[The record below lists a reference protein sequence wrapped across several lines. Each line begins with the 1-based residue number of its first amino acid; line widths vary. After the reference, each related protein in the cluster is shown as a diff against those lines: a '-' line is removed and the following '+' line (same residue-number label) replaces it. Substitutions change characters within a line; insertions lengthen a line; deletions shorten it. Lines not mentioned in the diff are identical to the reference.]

1 MKLITVPVALA
12 ISTITVIAPN
22 WEQFKTTLSFSKPA
36 LAESSNLQSKNN
48 LQVALDNLNIAANP
62 DIGIGVLDLNT
73 GESWFRN
80 RQQKFPMQSV
90 YKLPI
95 AIAVLKRVDQRK
107 ISLDQSVTITRKDFS
122 AGNNPIIKDIKGDQ
136 AQFTVR
142 DLLNRMMGVSDNT
155 ASDVLVRLI
164 GGPSKVNQTLVKLG
178 VRNVRVDRL
187 ERKLQ
192 LDSVGLKT
200 FQPEWSD
207 AKLLKAAIEQ
217 VPATVQQT
225 ALQKYLT
232 DPRDTATPAGLV
244 DLLAKLQKQ
253 KLLSANS
260 TAVLLQMMTNSTS
273 GSKRLKAGLPQNWS
287 IAHKTGTGADVLGVG
302 VATND
307 VGIISSPEGK
317 RIAIAVMIPG
327 SKAPLAERERL
338 MAQVV
343 ALVVKANWRQWF

>member
-1 MKLITVPVALA
+1 MKLIAVPLALT
-12 ISTITVIAPN
+12 ISTITITVPN
-22 WEQFKTTLSFSKPA
+22 GERFSNTA
-36 LAESSNLQSKNN
+36 SASNQVLAESSNLKSQNN
-48 LQVALDNLNIAANP
+48 LQVALDNLKISANP

-73 GESWFRN
+73 GKSWFRN

-95 AIAVLKRVDQRK
+95 AIAILQRVDQRK
-107 ISLDQSVTITRKDFS
+107 ISLDQSVTITKKDFS
-122 AGNNPIIKDIKGDQ
+122 VGNNPIIKDIKGDQ

-155 ASDVLVRLI
+155 AADVLMRLV
-164 GGPSKVNQTLVKLG
+164 GGPAKVNQTLIKLG
-178 VRNVRVDRL
+178 VRNVRIDRL
-187 ERKLQ
+187 ERQLQ
-192 LDSVGLKT
+192 PDSVGLKA

-207 AKLLKAAIEQ
+207 AKVFKAAIEQ
-217 VPATVQQT
+217 APTATKQT

-244 DLLAKLQKQ
+244 DLLAKLQRQ

-260 TAVLLQMMTNSTS
+260 TAVLLQIMTNAKS
-273 GSKRLKAGLPQNWS
+273 GAKRLKAGLPQNWS
-287 IAHKTGTGADVLGVG
+287 IAHKTGTGEDVLGVG

-307 VGIISSPEGK
+307 VGIISSPQGK

-327 SKAPLAERERL
+327 SKAPLEERERL
-338 MAQVV
+338 MAKVV
-343 ALVVKANWRQWF
+343 ALVVEAN

>member
-1 MKLITVPVALA
+1 MKLIAVPLALA
-12 ISTITVIAPN
+12 ISTITITTPN
-22 WEQFKTTLSFSKPA
+22 WKQVNTTASFSTQV
-36 LAESSNLQSKNN
+36 LAVSSNLTSKNN
-48 LQVALDNLNIAANP
+48 LQVALDNLNISANP
-62 DIGIGVLDLNT
+62 GIGIGVLDLKT

-95 AIAVLKRVDQRK
+95 AIAVLKRVDERK
-107 ISLDQSVTITRKDFS
+107 ISLDQSITITRQDFS
-122 AGNNPIIKDIKGDQ
+122 AGNNPIIKDIKGER

-178 VRNVRVDRL
+178 VRNVRIDRL
-187 ERKLQ
+187 ERQLQ
-192 LDSVGLKT
+192 PDSVGLKT

-207 AKLLKAAIEQ
+207 AKTFQAAIEK
-217 VPATVQQT
+217 VPAAVKQT
-225 ALQKYLT
+225 ALKKYLT
-232 DPRDTATPAGLV
+232 DPRDTATPTGLV
-244 DLLAKLQKQ
+244 DLLAKLQRQ

-260 TAVLLQMMTNSTS
+260 TTVLLQMMTNSKS
-273 GSKRLKAGLPQNWS
+273 GPMRLKAGLPQDWS
-287 IAHKTGTGADVLGVG
+287 IAHKTGTGADVLGVS

-307 VGIISSPEGK
+307 VGIISSIQGK

-327 SKAPLAERERL
+327 SKAPLEERERL
-338 MAQVV
+338 MAKVT
-343 ALVVKANWRQWF
+343 ALVVEANWKY